1 MGNVH
6 REGFQCILFYNG
18 YIKPLLDRIE
28 INATI
33 EKDIKKDIIFWIT
46 NLLGNILFKKDI
58 LQVIENKKNIPLKME
73 VIFREEILIPGDEI
87 SLQIEIFKNFEIKKI
102 EKTFSEIMNIFKK
115 EDPIK
120 IENNNMEEI
129 YNFLKNLKTFETIEN
144 SSENVKISEEK
155 TFIFNEMILNSS
167 EIKNNNEKI
176 NTMKIA
182 IEKLE
187 KKYSIIKEIMER
199 ISISA
204 DLEKSYIEP

>member
-1 MGNVH
+1 
-6 REGFQCILFYNG
+6 LFYNG